1 MKSPRPRPQA
11 QQQGQPDE
19 VAPLAQQLQQ
29 LSTSLSKVRSLD
41 LDSMRAPP
49 DMFKSKSE
57 IENLQGQ
64 LRAERELRQVA
75 EEQYLSPQKNV

>member
-41 LDSMRAPP
+41 SMRAPP
-49 DMFKSKSE
+49 DMSKSKSE